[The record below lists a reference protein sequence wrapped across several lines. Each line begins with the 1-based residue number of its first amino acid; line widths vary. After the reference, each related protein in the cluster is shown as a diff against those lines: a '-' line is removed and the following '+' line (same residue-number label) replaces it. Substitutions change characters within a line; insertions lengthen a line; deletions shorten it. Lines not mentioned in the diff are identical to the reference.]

1 MTSFR
6 EPQQRESVHRDDIVD
21 PMIVPYMLHIYIH
34 HQYVCLVRVDHNE
47 RTMYLYI
54 VAVIVY
60 TGITMT
66 VVDSFSIVRLPY
78 HRYMSY
84 GKHRRTN
91 LFDNIQE
98 CAEDAASSTGL
109 LADAFTESAQSAIA
123 STQNNSV
130 YQPTE
135 QIPSKYEAIVRNYN
149 ITEMFQPVSWLR
161 NHHIQT
167 IGGYIFR
174 KLAKDNP
181 HQHQY
186 HFAYIPR
193 HEPWYHTLPRMIEAF
208 RRRPASTPNVDPT
221 TSPPFWDRRE
231 RIHSPDGDFFH
242 VDIKRSNDPNDAHE
256 TPPNSIVILLH
267 GLQSNSQS
275 PVCMEMATSILHHYR
290 NNNCECHCINFR
302 GCSGIPN
309 DTVGGYH
316 LGYTDDV
323 KYYLQQLYQQYS
335 SRNIPYPPIY
345 VTGFSLGAN
354 VAVKCI
360 GELGRQASEL
370 PYHIHAA
377 SVLCLPLDQVA
388 NAPVLA
394 QPGINRLVYTQNLLQ
409 SLKKKCTEQYEQFY
423 GSSNSGGGS
432 DPTATPIYNY
442 TKVMAAQT
450 ITEFDD
456 SFIAPIYN
464 FTDCWDY
471 YTQTSS
477 IHYLHNITVPT
488 LVINSQDDPFFDNT
502 IWPIHH
508 AVEYG
513 GTAPIKMIQTP
524 HGGHL
529 GYYFHETADSDERL
543 VGTHTPDAM
552 RIVPSWSA
560 WETGKFLAHVH
571 HSLYGH
577 LDPHSESKL

>member
-1 MTSFR
+1 MNHHHVAFNTLF
-6 EPQQRESVHRDDIVD
+6 IV
-21 PMIVPYMLHIYIH
+21 V
-34 HQYVCLVRVDHNE
+34 V
-47 RTMYLYI
+47 
-54 VAVIVY
+54 
-60 TGITMT
+60 GSTMT
-66 VVDSFSIVRLPY
+66 LIDSFSMVRLP
-78 HRYMSY
+78 HPRHVSI
-84 GKHRRTN
+84 GTHHPPSSV
-91 LFDNIQE
+91 FDNVPE
-98 CAEDAASSTGL
+98 CFKVAPSTGL
-109 LADAFTESAQSAIA
+109 LANVLTDSEQSTIT
-123 STQNNSV
+123 STQNNPV
-130 YQPTE
+130 LLKQPAE
-135 QIPSKYEAIVRNYN
+135 QQPNSKYETIVRNYN

-161 NHHIQT
+161 NNHIQT

-174 KLAKDNP
+174 KLVQDNP
-181 HQHQY
+181 HQQQHAHY
-186 HFAYIPR
+186 HFSYIPR
-193 HEPWYHTLPRMIEAF
+193 HEPWYRTQSRMIAALF
-208 RRRPASTPNVDPT
+208 RQRPVVVASKAVDPT
-221 TSPPFWDRRE
+221 TNDTTRPPLLSFWDRRE
-231 RIHSPDGDFFH
+231 RIPTPDGDFFH
-242 VDIKRSNDPNDAHE
+242 VDIKRSDDPNHHVLQED
-256 TPPNSIVILLH
+256 TPSPNSIVILLH

-275 PVCMEMATSILHHYR
+275 PVCMEMATSILHHNR
-290 NNNCECHCINFR
+290 HNHCECHCINFR

-323 KYYLQQLYQQYS
+323 KYYLQQLHEQYRI
-335 SRNIPYPPIY
+335 RNIPYPPIY
-345 VTGFSLGAN
+345 LTGFSLGAN

-370 PYHIHAA
+370 PYHIHGA

-423 GSSNSGGGS
+423 GSSNRAGS

-488 LVINSQDDPFFDNT
+488 LVINSQDDPFFDNS
-502 IWPIHH
+502 IWPHH
-508 AVEYG
+508 HSVEYG
-513 GTAPIKMIQTP
+513 GTVPIKMIQTP
-524 HGGHL
+524 YGGHL
-529 GYYFHETADSDERL
+529 GYYFHETDDVEERW
-543 VGTHTPDAM
+543 VGIQNQDTM
-552 RIVPSWSA
+552 SIVPSWSA

-571 HSLYGH
+571 DSLYGH
-577 LDPHSESKL
+577 LDSQAESKS